1 MRVRSF
7 LRGALPLGL
16 AATVLGG
23 ASGALLPTAA
33 SAEDGASELQ
43 FIIVSDDIRKQT
55 TEVARPS
62 SNPNQEAAP
71 APAPAAPAP
80 AGPAPAD
87 PTPAGPAPAGSG
99 GSGSGGSGHQN
110 NGHGNNA
117 DGVDSSNPGQGS
129 GGPNGA
135 VDPSGSVDDEAGG
148 GGASPSKTNGNG
160 GKKK

>member
-16 AATVLGG
+16 ATTVLGG

-62 SNPNQEAAP
+62 SNPNQEA

-135 VDPSGSVDDEAGG
+135 VDPS
-148 GGASPSKTNGNG
+148 
-160 GKKK
+160 